1 MKRMFARIGSS
12 TVRRCVLTLSWCLVA
27 TAILTGEPGVGRA
40 DTSEKAKATEQLF
53 EAVHA
58 NDFAAVQASVAAG
71 ADVEAADRW
80 GMTPMELA
88 IDKGY
93 FEIGHYLVAVRNFS
107 RSHTDKRPATPVV
120 TGSPFEAITSDG
132 ENSENSGEMSPLG
145 PLTKPVANSGSGR
158 SAPTDV
164 DIETSA
170 GPASNQKWSTVKDNP
185 FDPNTPALGSG
196 AFSVGE
202 IGGGAPEALSALAT
216 RSDPPDG
223 ENTAADASVAIG
235 GAPQLLEPAP
245 DDAADGSQGS
255 GFDNRVI
262 GVGGESQ

>member
-107 RSHTDKRPATPVV
+107 RSNADKRPAAPVM
-120 TGSPFEAITSDG
+120 TGSPFAAITSDG
-132 ENSENSGEMSPLG
+132 ENSGNSGEMSPLG
-145 PLTKPVANSGSGR
+145 PLTKSVDSGR
-158 SAPTDV
+158 SGSSSPTDV

-170 GPASNQKWSTVKDNP
+170 GPAGNQAISTVKHNP
-185 FDPNTPALGSG
+185 FDPNAPAYGSG

-202 IGGGAPEALSALAT
+202 IGGGASDALSAFAT
-216 RSDPPDG
+216 RNVPPDG
-223 ENTAADASVAIG
+223 ENTAVDASAAIG
-235 GAPQLLEPAP
+235 RASESAP
-245 DDAADGSQGS
+245 DGSADGAQGS
-255 GFDNRVI
+255 GFSNRVI